1 VVGSLP
7 GMADRMLGKKAGV
20 VHDPR
25 SFALAELLT
34 ADLPPVQREWRM
46 AHNTHGWPMFANDRL
61 GDCTCASFG
70 GHRVI
75 AQEASAQ
82 QKRTVAVSEQDVIA
96 LYSAV
101 TGYRPDDPSTDQGA
115 YLLDVLRYARSHG
128 YGREADGTPH
138 TIGAYAKVN
147 LSTYTQM
154 KQGARLFGGL
164 YLGLALPV
172 AAQHQDV
179 WDVSTGPDA
188 EPYSWGGHAVW
199 MVGYDP
205 KGITLVTW
213 GSEQRATW
221 AWVSRYVDE
230 AWAVIS
236 EDFLRGSGRTPQGF
250 DVGQLQQLLSRLA

>member
-1 VVGSLP
+1 
-7 GMADRMLGKKAGV
+7 MADRMLGKKAGV
-20 VHDPR
+20 VHDER
-25 SFALAELLT
+25 TIRLAALLT
-34 ADLPPVQREWRM
+34 PQLPKVPREWRM
-46 AHNTHGWPMFANDRL
+46 AHNTHSWPMFGNDRL

-82 QKRTVAVSEQDVIA
+82 QRRTIPVSEQDVIA

-115 YLLDVLRYARSHG
+115 YLLDVLRYARRQG

-138 TIGAYAKVN
+138 TIGAYAKVD
-147 LSTYTQM
+147 LDKDEM
-154 KQGARLFGGL
+154 VKQGAHLFGGL

-172 AAQHQDV
+172 TAQDQQV
-179 WDVSTGPDA
+179 WDVAGDGPDA
-188 EPYSWGGHAVW
+188 QPYSWGGHAVW
-199 MVGYDP
+199 MVGYDK
-205 KGITLVTW
+205 KGITLITW

-221 AWVSRYVDE
+221 AWFERYCDE

-236 EDFLRGSGRTPQGF
+236 EDFLRGSGKTPQGF
-250 DVGQLQQLLSRLA
+250 DVGQLQQLLSQLD